1 MSNYNGNYCSK
12 YEELKEFVSP
22 CLLYST
28 SLSVFIVSDSEDV
41 GAISSDDEE
50 NLRPIIHFGSPAGPP
65 KPPKTASPYQTP
77 CTPASGIMFWGSPT
91 RENIIKAQT
100 TVSKKHRRPL
110 GISNFYDS
118 PTCEPLLYS
127 TNYAN
132 ILSSC
137 WKGIGSL
144 MYACILSENIVTESA
159 SVPYKFICTM
169 VVTF

>member
-1 MSNYNGNYCSK
+1 MSNHGSNYYSK
-12 YEELKEFVSP
+12 YEEICKIKLP

-50 NLRPIIHFGSPAGPP
+50 NLPPIIHFGSPASPP
-65 KPPKTASPYQTP
+65 KSPTATSPYQTP

-110 GISNFYDS
+110 GISNYYDS
-118 PTCEPLLYS
+118 PTGEPLLAL
-127 TNYAN
+127 T
-132 ILSSC
+132 
-137 WKGIGSL
+137 
-144 MYACILSENIVTESA
+144 
-159 SVPYKFICTM
+159 TM
-169 VVTF
+169 PIFCLAAGRVLDC